1 MNLPEPVNSVEDED
15 DLGVEDDM
23 VQGSSRGILSS
34 GFAAVFGQILGD
46 ERGIEWVAESIQL
59 M

>member
-1 MNLPEPVNSVEDED
+1 MNAPEPVNSVEDED

-23 VQGSSRGILSS
+23 VQGSCRGILSS
-34 GFAAVFGQILGD
+34 GFAAAFGQTLGD
-46 ERGIEWVAESIQL
+46 ERGIEWVAESIQQ

>member
-1 MNLPEPVNSVEDED
+1 MNVPEPVNSVEEDD

-23 VQGSSRGILSS
+23 VQGSSRGMLSS
-34 GFAAVFGQILGD
+34 GFAAAFGQILRD
-46 ERGIEWVAESIQL
+46 KRGIEWVAEYVQL

>member
-1 MNLPEPVNSVEDED
+1 MNVPEPVNSVEDED

-23 VQGSSRGILSS
+23 AQGLSRGTLSS
-34 GFAAVFGQILGD
+34 GLAAVFGQTLGD
-46 ERGIEWVAESIQL
+46 ERGIEWVAESIQQ